1 MNNTTKSTA
10 TLTATFSNGVSKSRT
25 TEAAYTHASLRG
37 TKIMFHL
44 CRPTLSSSYEIV
56 ELTTPDA
63 HVSTM
68 SVVEDYAA
76 AKGATLSTCFVFSFV
91 DDHGTHD
98 RHISINDFA
107 SWINDSISSFDVSFG
122 DAHVSATFAV
132 RDGVAR

>member
-68 SVVEDYAA
+68 SVA